1 MNIKPGT
8 NIKKKKKKKKKGRM
22 DPTSQCYQQAWREV
36 CADMSAARA
45 MNEDNKPDNRERDT
59 AMLCLKA
66 LS

>member
-1 MNIKPGT
+1 
-8 NIKKKKKKKKKGRM
+8 M
-22 DPTSQCYQQAWREV
+22 DLTSQCYQQAWREV

-45 MNEDNKPDNRERDT
+45 MNEDNKPDNRERERDT